1 MTRFTPPSDRTAPS
15 LHATTDSKRV
25 ISMPT
30 PFSRRR
36 LLQWAAAGTAAPAL
50 LGPLQAWAQGAGL
63 HFGPAQPFSFD
74 ALIQRAEQMAGQPYR
89 SEEHTSELPSLMRN
103 SYAVFC
109 LEKKKQHT
117 QLQKHIYTSHTKQT

>member
-50 LGPLQAWAQGAGL
+50 LGPLQAWAQGADL
-63 HFGPAQPFSFD
+63 HFGPTQPFSFD
-74 ALIQRAEQMAGQPYR
+74 ALLQRAEQMAGPTYEPPYR
-89 SEEHTSELPSLMRN
+89 PAPEAAQQIDSEITRESCRTR
-103 SYAVFC
+103 V
-109 LEKKKQHT
+109 
-117 QLQKHIYTSHTKQT
+117 

>member
-1 MTRFTPPSDRTAPS
+1 MTRFTPPFDRTAQS

-50 LGPLQAWAQGAGL
+50 LGPLQGWAQGPGL
-63 HFGPAQPFSFD
+63 HFGPAHPFSFR
-74 ALIQRAEQMAGQPYR
+74 ALIPPAQQMGGPPSQPPYPPPPER
-89 SEEHTSELPSLMRN
+89 D
-103 SYAVFC
+103 
-109 LEKKKQHT
+109 Q
-117 QLQKHIYTSHTKQT
+117 QLTHQ

>member
-25 ISMPT
+25 ISMPI

-74 ALIQRAEQMAGQPYR
+74 ALIQTAAQMAGQPYEPPYR
-89 SEEHTSELPSLMRN
+89 PAPAVVHQIDDAAPGNTPSYR
-103 SYAVFC
+103 
-109 LEKKKQHT
+109 T
-117 QLQKHIYTSHTKQT
+117 QK